1 MFRIIILKAKTNKLM
16 DTESIGRCLAV
27 PKKMPVKVVSWSEVV
42 EWSRGLAR
50 KIRSS
55 GFKPDVIIA
64 IARGGFVPAR
74 LLCDYLDVVD
84 LLSIKIEHWIETGKH
99 KDEATMKYPF
109 DYDLSDRNVLIVDD
123 IADTGKSVV
132 LASKHIKEKC
142 RPKMLKTATMQVIPV
157 TSMIIP
163 DYYVDKVKKWTWY
176 MYPWNFTED
185 MINLTMRIINDK
197 PNEKW
202 QVSAIAEGFRESY
215 GVDFPTGVYKEILEE
230 MVSRDKIRKV
240 KDFYVKNSNI

>member
-1 MFRIIILKAKTNKLM
+1 M
-16 DTESIGRCLAV
+16 

-42 EWSRGLAR
+42 EWCRALAQ

-55 GFKPDVIIA
+55 KFRPDIIVA

-99 KDEATMKYPF
+99 KEEATIKYPF
-109 DYDLSDRNVLIVDD
+109 DYDLAGRNVLIVDD

-132 LASKHIKEKC
+132 LASKHISENCKPRE
-142 RPKMLKTATMQVIPV
+142 LKTATMQVIPA

-163 DYYVDKVKKWTWY
+163 DYYVDEVKEWTWY

-185 MINLTMRIINDK
+185 MINLTMRIIDDK
-197 PNEKW
+197 PDERWDLRSVAEK
-202 QVSAIAEGFRESY
+202 FRECY
-215 GVDFPTGVYKEILEE
+215 GVEFPIGVHREILEE
-230 MVSRDKIRKV
+230 MVLRGKVSKI
-240 KDFYVKNSNI
+240 DDCYVKSLAKT